1 MPLAEDKERTKALD
15 NALTQIEKDFGK
27 GSIMRLG
34 ERGSSTIDA
43 IPTGAISLDAA
54 LGVGGMPRGRVVEI
68 FGPESSGK
76 TTLALEVIAQAQK
89 SGGMAAFVD
98 AEHALDAQYATK
110 LGVDIDN
117 LLVSQPDYGE
127 QALEIVER
135 LTRSNSLDVIVDDS
149 VAALVPRSEIEGEMG
164 WGIANDTFSVSEE
177 YKKFIPQNFSIGD
190 KDLALNLYRNQLLSE
205 GKSLTEITKLFA
217 EHLNLECNLIP
228 MTDDTVSTKL
238 KTDDGSLLDFQEYF
252 VEKKA
257 KPKLTEVVY
266 NGSEKAKVSDQLIK
280 KIEESEIVVIGP
292 SNPILSIG
300 PILSL
305 NKLKEKLSEHNNV
318 YVINP
323 FIENK
328 AIKGPSKNNF
338 EDLGYTSDIQGIKN
352 FYKDVGNKYIV
363 HPGDSDGAED
373 TVEHNILFNELE
385 NSIKLVEF
393 IVNHE

>member
-1 MPLAEDKERTKALD
+1 MKKIVYLSGGIGGAKLAKGFYHSKDVDLTIIINTGDDEVIHGVPLSPD
-15 NALTQIEKDFGK
+15 
-27 GSIMRLG
+27 
-34 ERGSSTIDA
+34 ID
-43 IPTGAISLDAA
+43 SVMYA
-54 LGVGGMPRGRVVEI
+54 LGG
-68 FGPESSGK
+68 
-76 TTLALEVIAQAQK
+76 
-89 SGGMAAFVD
+89 
-98 AEHALDAQYATK
+98 
-110 LGVDIDN
+110 
-117 LLVSQPDYGE
+117 
-127 QALEIVER
+127 
-135 LTRSNSLDVIVDDS
+135 
-149 VAALVPRSEIEGEMG
+149 IEGEMG

-205 GKSLTEITKLFA
+205 GKSLTEITKIFA
-217 EHLNLECNLIP
+217 EHLNLECILIP

-266 NGSEKAKVSDQLIK
+266 NGAEKAKVSDQLIK
-280 KIEESEIVVIGP
+280 NIEESEIVVIGP

-385 NSIKLVEF
+385 NSKKLVEF

>member
-1 MPLAEDKERTKALD
+1 MKKIVYLSGGIGGAKLAKGFYHSKDVD
-15 NALTQIEKDFGK
+15 LTI
-27 GSIMRLG
+27 I
-34 ERGSSTIDA
+34 IN
-43 IPTGAISLDAA
+43 TGDD
-54 LGVGGMPRGRVVEI
+54 
-68 FGPESSGK
+68 
-76 TTLALEVIAQAQK
+76 EVI
-89 SGGMAAFVD
+89 
-98 AEHALDAQYATK
+98 H
-110 LGVDIDN
+110 GVPLSPDIDS
-117 LLVSQPDYGE
+117 VMY
-127 QALEIVER
+127 AL
-135 LTRSNSLDVIVDDS
+135 
-149 VAALVPRSEIEGEMG
+149 AGIEGEMG

-266 NGSEKAKVSDQLIK
+266 NGAEKAKVSDQLIK
-280 KIEESEIVVIGP
+280 NIEESEIVVIGP

-305 NKLKEKLSEHNNV
+305 NKLRKKLSEHNNV

-363 HPGDSDGAED
+363 HPGDSDGAQD
-373 TVEHNILFNELE
+373 TIEHNILFNELE
-385 NSIKLVEF
+385 NSKKLVEF

>member
-1 MPLAEDKERTKALD
+1 MKKIVYLSGGIGGAKLAKGFYHSKDVD
-15 NALTQIEKDFGK
+15 LTI
-27 GSIMRLG
+27 I
-34 ERGSSTIDA
+34 IN
-43 IPTGAISLDAA
+43 TGDD
-54 LGVGGMPRGRVVEI
+54 
-68 FGPESSGK
+68 
-76 TTLALEVIAQAQK
+76 EVI
-89 SGGMAAFVD
+89 
-98 AEHALDAQYATK
+98 H
-110 LGVDIDN
+110 GVPLSPDIDS
-117 LLVSQPDYGE
+117 VMY
-127 QALEIVER
+127 AL
-135 LTRSNSLDVIVDDS
+135 
-149 VAALVPRSEIEGEMG
+149 AGIEGEMG
-164 WGIANDTFSVSEE
+164 WGIANDTFSVSDE

-238 KTDDGSLLDFQEYF
+238 KTDDGTLLDFQEYF

-266 NGSEKAKVSDQLIK
+266 SGAEKAKVSDQLIK

-305 NKLKEKLSEHNNV
+305 NKLRKKLSEHNNV

-363 HPGDSDGAED
+363 HPGDSDGAQD
-373 TVEHNILFNELE
+373 TIEHNILFNELE
-385 NSIKLVEF
+385 NSKKLVEF

>member
-1 MPLAEDKERTKALD
+1 MKKIVYLSGGIGGAKLAKGFYHSKDVD
-15 NALTQIEKDFGK
+15 LTI
-27 GSIMRLG
+27 I
-34 ERGSSTIDA
+34 IN
-43 IPTGAISLDAA
+43 TGDD
-54 LGVGGMPRGRVVEI
+54 
-68 FGPESSGK
+68 
-76 TTLALEVIAQAQK
+76 EVI
-89 SGGMAAFVD
+89 
-98 AEHALDAQYATK
+98 H
-110 LGVDIDN
+110 GVPLSPDIDS
-117 LLVSQPDYGE
+117 VMY
-127 QALEIVER
+127 AL
-135 LTRSNSLDVIVDDS
+135 
-149 VAALVPRSEIEGEMG
+149 AGIEGEMG

-252 VEKKA
+252 VEQQA

-266 NGSEKAKVSDQLIK
+266 NGAEKAKVSDQLIK
-280 KIEESEIVVIGP
+280 NIEESEIVVIGP

-363 HPGDSDGAED
+363 HPGDSDGAQD

-385 NSIKLVEF
+385 NSKKLVEF

>member
-1 MPLAEDKERTKALD
+1 MKKIVYLSGGIGGAKLAKGFYHSKDID
-15 NALTQIEKDFGK
+15 LTI
-27 GSIMRLG
+27 I
-34 ERGSSTIDA
+34 IN
-43 IPTGAISLDAA
+43 TGDD
-54 LGVGGMPRGRVVEI
+54 
-68 FGPESSGK
+68 
-76 TTLALEVIAQAQK
+76 EVI
-89 SGGMAAFVD
+89 
-98 AEHALDAQYATK
+98 H
-110 LGVDIDN
+110 GVPLSPDIDS
-117 LLVSQPDYGE
+117 VMY
-127 QALEIVER
+127 AL
-135 LTRSNSLDVIVDDS
+135 
-149 VAALVPRSEIEGEMG
+149 AGIEGEMG
-164 WGIANDTFSVSEE
+164 WGIANDTFSVSDE

-266 NGSEKAKVSDQLIK
+266 NGAEKAKVSDQLIK
-280 KIEESEIVVIGP
+280 NIEESEIVVIGP

-363 HPGDSDGAED
+363 HPGDSDGSQD

>member
-1 MPLAEDKERTKALD
+1 MKKIVYLSGGIGGAKLAKGFYHSKDVDLTIIINTGDDEVIHGVPLSPD
-15 NALTQIEKDFGK
+15 
-27 GSIMRLG
+27 
-34 ERGSSTIDA
+34 ID
-43 IPTGAISLDAA
+43 SVMYA
-54 LGVGGMPRGRVVEI
+54 LGG
-68 FGPESSGK
+68 
-76 TTLALEVIAQAQK
+76 
-89 SGGMAAFVD
+89 
-98 AEHALDAQYATK
+98 
-110 LGVDIDN
+110 
-117 LLVSQPDYGE
+117 
-127 QALEIVER
+127 
-135 LTRSNSLDVIVDDS
+135 
-149 VAALVPRSEIEGEMG
+149 IEGEMG
-164 WGIANDTFSVSEE
+164 WGIANDTFSVSDE

-266 NGSEKAKVSDQLIK
+266 NGAEKAKVSDQLIK
-280 KIEESEIVVIGP
+280 NIEESEIVVIGP

-305 NKLKEKLSEHNNV
+305 NKLRKKLSEHNNV

-363 HPGDSDGAED
+363 HPGDSDGAQD

-393 IVNHE
+393 IVSHE

>member
-1 MPLAEDKERTKALD
+1 MKKIVYLSGGIGGAKLAKGFYHSKDID
-15 NALTQIEKDFGK
+15 LTI
-27 GSIMRLG
+27 I
-34 ERGSSTIDA
+34 IN
-43 IPTGAISLDAA
+43 TGDD
-54 LGVGGMPRGRVVEI
+54 
-68 FGPESSGK
+68 
-76 TTLALEVIAQAQK
+76 EVI
-89 SGGMAAFVD
+89 
-98 AEHALDAQYATK
+98 H
-110 LGVDIDN
+110 GVPLSPDIDS
-117 LLVSQPDYGE
+117 VMY
-127 QALEIVER
+127 AL
-135 LTRSNSLDVIVDDS
+135 
-149 VAALVPRSEIEGEMG
+149 AGIEGEMG

-238 KTDDGSLLDFQEYF
+238 KTDDGTLLDFQEYF
-252 VEKKA
+252 VEQQA

-266 NGSEKAKVSDQLIK
+266 NGAEKAKVSDQLIK

-363 HPGDSDGAED
+363 HPGDSDGAQD

-385 NSIKLVEF
+385 NSKKLVEF

>member
-1 MPLAEDKERTKALD
+1 MKKIVYLSGGIGGAKLAKGFYHSKDVDLTIIINTGDDEVIHGVPLSPD
-15 NALTQIEKDFGK
+15 
-27 GSIMRLG
+27 
-34 ERGSSTIDA
+34 ID
-43 IPTGAISLDAA
+43 SVMYA
-54 LGVGGMPRGRVVEI
+54 LGG
-68 FGPESSGK
+68 
-76 TTLALEVIAQAQK
+76 
-89 SGGMAAFVD
+89 
-98 AEHALDAQYATK
+98 
-110 LGVDIDN
+110 
-117 LLVSQPDYGE
+117 
-127 QALEIVER
+127 
-135 LTRSNSLDVIVDDS
+135 
-149 VAALVPRSEIEGEMG
+149 IEGKMG
-164 WGIANDTFSVSEE
+164 WGIANDTFSVSDE

-266 NGSEKAKVSDQLIK
+266 NGAEKAKVSDQLIK
-280 KIEESEIVVIGP
+280 NIEESEIVVIGP

-385 NSIKLVEF
+385 NSKKLVEF

>member
-1 MPLAEDKERTKALD
+1 MKKIVYLSGGIGGAKLAKGFYHSKDID
-15 NALTQIEKDFGK
+15 LTI
-27 GSIMRLG
+27 I
-34 ERGSSTIDA
+34 IN
-43 IPTGAISLDAA
+43 TGDD
-54 LGVGGMPRGRVVEI
+54 
-68 FGPESSGK
+68 
-76 TTLALEVIAQAQK
+76 EVI
-89 SGGMAAFVD
+89 
-98 AEHALDAQYATK
+98 H
-110 LGVDIDN
+110 GVPLSPDIDS
-117 LLVSQPDYGE
+117 VMY
-127 QALEIVER
+127 AL
-135 LTRSNSLDVIVDDS
+135 
-149 VAALVPRSEIEGEMG
+149 AGIEGEMG

-238 KTDDGSLLDFQEYF
+238 KTDDGTLLDFQEYF
-252 VEKKA
+252 VEKQA

-266 NGSEKAKVSDQLIK
+266 SGAKNAKVSDQLIK
-280 KIEESEIVVIGP
+280 NIEESEIVVIGP

-338 EDLGYTSDIQGIKN
+338 EDLGYTSDIQGIKT

-363 HPGDSDGAED
+363 HPGDSDGAQD

>member
-1 MPLAEDKERTKALD
+1 MKKIVYLSGGIGGAKLAKGFYHSKDVD
-15 NALTQIEKDFGK
+15 LTI
-27 GSIMRLG
+27 I
-34 ERGSSTIDA
+34 IN
-43 IPTGAISLDAA
+43 TGDD
-54 LGVGGMPRGRVVEI
+54 
-68 FGPESSGK
+68 
-76 TTLALEVIAQAQK
+76 EVI
-89 SGGMAAFVD
+89 
-98 AEHALDAQYATK
+98 H
-110 LGVDIDN
+110 GVPLSPDIDS
-117 LLVSQPDYGE
+117 VMY
-127 QALEIVER
+127 AL
-135 LTRSNSLDVIVDDS
+135 
-149 VAALVPRSEIEGEMG
+149 AGIEGEMG

-266 NGSEKAKVSDQLIK
+266 NGAEKAKVSDQLIK
-280 KIEESEIVVIGP
+280 NIEESEIVVIGP

-352 FYKDVGNKYIV
+352 FYKDIGNKYIV

-385 NSIKLVEF
+385 NSKKLVEF

>member
-1 MPLAEDKERTKALD
+1 MKKIVYLSGGIGGAKLAKGFYHSKDID
-15 NALTQIEKDFGK
+15 LTI
-27 GSIMRLG
+27 I
-34 ERGSSTIDA
+34 IN
-43 IPTGAISLDAA
+43 TGDD
-54 LGVGGMPRGRVVEI
+54 
-68 FGPESSGK
+68 
-76 TTLALEVIAQAQK
+76 EVI
-89 SGGMAAFVD
+89 
-98 AEHALDAQYATK
+98 H
-110 LGVDIDN
+110 GVPLSPDIDS
-117 LLVSQPDYGE
+117 VMY
-127 QALEIVER
+127 AL
-135 LTRSNSLDVIVDDS
+135 
-149 VAALVPRSEIEGEMG
+149 AGIEGEMG

-238 KTDDGSLLDFQEYF
+238 KTDAGTLLDFQEYF
-252 VEKKA
+252 VEKQA

-266 NGSEKAKVSDQLIK
+266 NGSEKAKVSDLLIK
-280 KIEESEIVVIGP
+280 NIEESEIVVIGP

-305 NKLKEKLSEHNNV
+305 NKIRKIMSEHNNV

-338 EDLGYTSDIQGIKN
+338 EDLGYTSDIQGIKT

-363 HPGDSDGAED
+363 HPGDSDGAQD

>member
-1 MPLAEDKERTKALD
+1 MKKIVYLSGGIGGAKLAKGFYHSNDID
-15 NALTQIEKDFGK
+15 LTI
-27 GSIMRLG
+27 I
-34 ERGSSTIDA
+34 IN
-43 IPTGAISLDAA
+43 TGDD
-54 LGVGGMPRGRVVEI
+54 
-68 FGPESSGK
+68 
-76 TTLALEVIAQAQK
+76 EVI
-89 SGGMAAFVD
+89 
-98 AEHALDAQYATK
+98 H
-110 LGVDIDN
+110 GVPLSPDIDS
-117 LLVSQPDYGE
+117 VMY
-127 QALEIVER
+127 AL
-135 LTRSNSLDVIVDDS
+135 
-149 VAALVPRSEIEGEMG
+149 AGIEGEMG

-266 NGSEKAKVSDQLIK
+266 NGAEKAKVSDQLIK
-280 KIEESEIVVIGP
+280 NIEESEIVVIGP

-373 TVEHNILFNELE
+373 TAEHNILFNELE
-385 NSIKLVEF
+385 NSKKLVEF

>member
-1 MPLAEDKERTKALD
+1 MKKIVYLSGGIGGAKLAKGFYHSKDVDLTIIINTGDDEVIHGVPLSPD
-15 NALTQIEKDFGK
+15 
-27 GSIMRLG
+27 
-34 ERGSSTIDA
+34 ID
-43 IPTGAISLDAA
+43 SVMYA
-54 LGVGGMPRGRVVEI
+54 LGG
-68 FGPESSGK
+68 
-76 TTLALEVIAQAQK
+76 
-89 SGGMAAFVD
+89 
-98 AEHALDAQYATK
+98 
-110 LGVDIDN
+110 
-117 LLVSQPDYGE
+117 
-127 QALEIVER
+127 
-135 LTRSNSLDVIVDDS
+135 
-149 VAALVPRSEIEGEMG
+149 IEGEMG
-164 WGIANDTFSVSEE
+164 WGIANDTFSVSDE

-266 NGSEKAKVSDQLIK
+266 NGAEKAKVSDQLIK
-280 KIEESEIVVIGP
+280 NIEESEIVVIGP

>member
-1 MPLAEDKERTKALD
+1 MKKIVYLSGGIGGAKLAKGFYHSKDID
-15 NALTQIEKDFGK
+15 LTI
-27 GSIMRLG
+27 I
-34 ERGSSTIDA
+34 IN
-43 IPTGAISLDAA
+43 TGDD
-54 LGVGGMPRGRVVEI
+54 
-68 FGPESSGK
+68 
-76 TTLALEVIAQAQK
+76 EVI
-89 SGGMAAFVD
+89 
-98 AEHALDAQYATK
+98 H
-110 LGVDIDN
+110 GVPLSPDIDS
-117 LLVSQPDYGE
+117 VMY
-127 QALEIVER
+127 AL
-135 LTRSNSLDVIVDDS
+135 
-149 VAALVPRSEIEGEMG
+149 AGIEGEMG

-266 NGSEKAKVSDQLIK
+266 SGAEKAKVSDQLIK

-385 NSIKLVEF
+385 NSKKLVEF

>member
-1 MPLAEDKERTKALD
+1 MKKIVYLSGGIGGAKLAKGFYHSKDVDLTIIINTGDDEVIHGVPLSPD
-15 NALTQIEKDFGK
+15 
-27 GSIMRLG
+27 
-34 ERGSSTIDA
+34 ID
-43 IPTGAISLDAA
+43 SVMYA
-54 LGVGGMPRGRVVEI
+54 LGG
-68 FGPESSGK
+68 
-76 TTLALEVIAQAQK
+76 
-89 SGGMAAFVD
+89 
-98 AEHALDAQYATK
+98 
-110 LGVDIDN
+110 
-117 LLVSQPDYGE
+117 
-127 QALEIVER
+127 
-135 LTRSNSLDVIVDDS
+135 
-149 VAALVPRSEIEGEMG
+149 IEGEMG
-164 WGIANDTFSVSEE
+164 WGIANDTFSVSDE

-252 VEKKA
+252 VEKQA

-266 NGSEKAKVSDQLIK
+266 SGAENAKVSDQLIK

-305 NKLKEKLSEHNNV
+305 NKLREKLSEHNNV

-363 HPGDSDGAED
+363 HPGDSDGAQD

-385 NSIKLVEF
+385 NSKKLVEF

>member
-1 MPLAEDKERTKALD
+1 MKKIVYLSGGIGGAKLAKGFYHSKDVDLTIIINTGDDEVIHGVPLSPD
-15 NALTQIEKDFGK
+15 
-27 GSIMRLG
+27 
-34 ERGSSTIDA
+34 ID
-43 IPTGAISLDAA
+43 SVMYA
-54 LGVGGMPRGRVVEI
+54 LGG
-68 FGPESSGK
+68 
-76 TTLALEVIAQAQK
+76 
-89 SGGMAAFVD
+89 
-98 AEHALDAQYATK
+98 
-110 LGVDIDN
+110 
-117 LLVSQPDYGE
+117 
-127 QALEIVER
+127 
-135 LTRSNSLDVIVDDS
+135 
-149 VAALVPRSEIEGEMG
+149 IEGEMG
-164 WGIANDTFSVSEE
+164 WGIANDTFSVSDE

-266 NGSEKAKVSDQLIK
+266 NGAEKAKVSDQLIK
-280 KIEESEIVVIGP
+280 NIEESEIVVIGP

-352 FYKDVGNKYIV
+352 FYKDIGNKYIV

-385 NSIKLVEF
+385 NSKKLVEF

>member
-1 MPLAEDKERTKALD
+1 MKKIVYLSGGIGGAKLAKGFYHSKDID
-15 NALTQIEKDFGK
+15 LTI
-27 GSIMRLG
+27 I
-34 ERGSSTIDA
+34 IN
-43 IPTGAISLDAA
+43 TGDD
-54 LGVGGMPRGRVVEI
+54 
-68 FGPESSGK
+68 
-76 TTLALEVIAQAQK
+76 EVI
-89 SGGMAAFVD
+89 
-98 AEHALDAQYATK
+98 H
-110 LGVDIDN
+110 GVPLSPDIDS
-117 LLVSQPDYGE
+117 VMY
-127 QALEIVER
+127 AL
-135 LTRSNSLDVIVDDS
+135 
-149 VAALVPRSEIEGEMG
+149 AGIEGEMG
-164 WGIANDTFSVSEE
+164 WGIANDTFSVSDE

-252 VEKKA
+252 VEQQA

-266 NGSEKAKVSDQLIK
+266 NGAEKAKVSDQLIK
-280 KIEESEIVVIGP
+280 NIEESEIVVIGP

-305 NKLKEKLSEHNNV
+305 NKLRKKLSEHNNV

-363 HPGDSDGAED
+363 HPGDSDGAQD
-373 TVEHNILFNELE
+373 TIEHNILFNELE
-385 NSIKLVEF
+385 NSKKLVEF

>member
-1 MPLAEDKERTKALD
+1 MKKIVYLSGGIGGAKLAKGFYHSKDVDLTIIINTGDDEVIHGVPLSPD
-15 NALTQIEKDFGK
+15 
-27 GSIMRLG
+27 
-34 ERGSSTIDA
+34 ID
-43 IPTGAISLDAA
+43 SVMYA
-54 LGVGGMPRGRVVEI
+54 LGG
-68 FGPESSGK
+68 
-76 TTLALEVIAQAQK
+76 
-89 SGGMAAFVD
+89 
-98 AEHALDAQYATK
+98 
-110 LGVDIDN
+110 
-117 LLVSQPDYGE
+117 
-127 QALEIVER
+127 
-135 LTRSNSLDVIVDDS
+135 
-149 VAALVPRSEIEGEMG
+149 IEGEMG

-217 EHLNLECNLIP
+217 EHRNLECNLIP

-266 NGSEKAKVSDQLIK
+266 NGAEKAKVSDQLIK
-280 KIEESEIVVIGP
+280 NIEESEIVVIGP

-385 NSIKLVEF
+385 NSKKLVEF

>member
-1 MPLAEDKERTKALD
+1 MKKIVYLSGGIGGAKLAKGFYHSKDVD
-15 NALTQIEKDFGK
+15 LTI
-27 GSIMRLG
+27 I
-34 ERGSSTIDA
+34 IN
-43 IPTGAISLDAA
+43 TGDD
-54 LGVGGMPRGRVVEI
+54 
-68 FGPESSGK
+68 
-76 TTLALEVIAQAQK
+76 EVI
-89 SGGMAAFVD
+89 
-98 AEHALDAQYATK
+98 H
-110 LGVDIDN
+110 GVPLSPDIDS
-117 LLVSQPDYGE
+117 VMY
-127 QALEIVER
+127 AL
-135 LTRSNSLDVIVDDS
+135 
-149 VAALVPRSEIEGEMG
+149 AGIEGEMG

-228 MTDDTVSTKL
+228 MTDDTVSTKF
-238 KTDDGSLLDFQEYF
+238 KTDDGTLLDFQEYF
-252 VEKKA
+252 VEKQA

-266 NGSEKAKVSDQLIK
+266 NGAEKAKVSDQLIK
-280 KIEESEIVVIGP
+280 IIEESEIVVIGP

-305 NKLKEKLSEHNNV
+305 NKLKEKLSDHNNV

-385 NSIKLVEF
+385 NSKKLVEF

>member
-1 MPLAEDKERTKALD
+1 MKKIVYLSGGIGGAKLAKGFYHSKDVDLTIIINTGDDEVIHGVPLSPD
-15 NALTQIEKDFGK
+15 
-27 GSIMRLG
+27 
-34 ERGSSTIDA
+34 ID
-43 IPTGAISLDAA
+43 SVMYA
-54 LGVGGMPRGRVVEI
+54 LGG
-68 FGPESSGK
+68 
-76 TTLALEVIAQAQK
+76 
-89 SGGMAAFVD
+89 
-98 AEHALDAQYATK
+98 
-110 LGVDIDN
+110 
-117 LLVSQPDYGE
+117 
-127 QALEIVER
+127 
-135 LTRSNSLDVIVDDS
+135 
-149 VAALVPRSEIEGEMG
+149 IEGEMG

-266 NGSEKAKVSDQLIK
+266 NGAEKAKVSDQLIK
-280 KIEESEIVVIGP
+280 NIEESEIVVIGP

-363 HPGDSDGAED
+363 HPGDSDGAQD

-385 NSIKLVEF
+385 NSKKLVKF
-393 IVNHE
+393 IINHE

>member
-1 MPLAEDKERTKALD
+1 MKKIVYLSGGIGGAKLAKGFYHSNDIDLTIIINTGDDEVIHGVPLSPD
-15 NALTQIEKDFGK
+15 
-27 GSIMRLG
+27 
-34 ERGSSTIDA
+34 ID
-43 IPTGAISLDAA
+43 SVMYA
-54 LGVGGMPRGRVVEI
+54 LGG
-68 FGPESSGK
+68 
-76 TTLALEVIAQAQK
+76 
-89 SGGMAAFVD
+89 
-98 AEHALDAQYATK
+98 
-110 LGVDIDN
+110 
-117 LLVSQPDYGE
+117 
-127 QALEIVER
+127 
-135 LTRSNSLDVIVDDS
+135 
-149 VAALVPRSEIEGEMG
+149 IEGEMG
-164 WGIANDTFSVSEE
+164 WGIANDTFSVSDE

-266 NGSEKAKVSDQLIK
+266 NGAEKAKVSDQLIK
-280 KIEESEIVVIGP
+280 NIEESEIVVIGP

-363 HPGDSDGAED
+363 HPGDSDGAQD

-385 NSIKLVEF
+385 NSKKLVEF

>member
-1 MPLAEDKERTKALD
+1 MKKIVYLSGGIGGAKLAKGFYHSKDVDLTIIINTGDDEVIHGVPLSPD
-15 NALTQIEKDFGK
+15 
-27 GSIMRLG
+27 
-34 ERGSSTIDA
+34 ID
-43 IPTGAISLDAA
+43 SVMYA
-54 LGVGGMPRGRVVEI
+54 LGG
-68 FGPESSGK
+68 
-76 TTLALEVIAQAQK
+76 
-89 SGGMAAFVD
+89 
-98 AEHALDAQYATK
+98 
-110 LGVDIDN
+110 
-117 LLVSQPDYGE
+117 
-127 QALEIVER
+127 
-135 LTRSNSLDVIVDDS
+135 
-149 VAALVPRSEIEGEMG
+149 IEGEMG

-266 NGSEKAKVSDQLIK
+266 NGAEKAKVSDQLIK
-280 KIEESEIVVIGP
+280 NIEESEIVVIGP

-373 TVEHNILFNELE
+373 TIEHNILFNELE
-385 NSIKLVEF
+385 NSKKLVEF

>member
-1 MPLAEDKERTKALD
+1 MKKIVYLSGGIGGAKLAKGFYHSKDID
-15 NALTQIEKDFGK
+15 LTI
-27 GSIMRLG
+27 I
-34 ERGSSTIDA
+34 IN
-43 IPTGAISLDAA
+43 TGDD
-54 LGVGGMPRGRVVEI
+54 
-68 FGPESSGK
+68 
-76 TTLALEVIAQAQK
+76 EVI
-89 SGGMAAFVD
+89 
-98 AEHALDAQYATK
+98 H
-110 LGVDIDN
+110 GVPLSPDIDS
-117 LLVSQPDYGE
+117 VMY
-127 QALEIVER
+127 AL
-135 LTRSNSLDVIVDDS
+135 
-149 VAALVPRSEIEGEMG
+149 AGIEGEMG
-164 WGIANDTFSVSEE
+164 WGIANDTFSVSDE

-266 NGSEKAKVSDQLIK
+266 NGAEKAKVSDQLIK
-280 KIEESEIVVIGP
+280 NIEESEIVVIGP

-363 HPGDSDGAED
+363 HPGDSDGAQD
-373 TVEHNILFNELE
+373 TIEHNILFNELE
-385 NSIKLVEF
+385 NSKKLVEF

>member
-1 MPLAEDKERTKALD
+1 MKKIVYLSGGIGGAKLAKGFYHSKDVDLTIIINTGDDEVIHGVPLSPD
-15 NALTQIEKDFGK
+15 
-27 GSIMRLG
+27 
-34 ERGSSTIDA
+34 ID
-43 IPTGAISLDAA
+43 SVMYA
-54 LGVGGMPRGRVVEI
+54 LGG
-68 FGPESSGK
+68 
-76 TTLALEVIAQAQK
+76 
-89 SGGMAAFVD
+89 
-98 AEHALDAQYATK
+98 
-110 LGVDIDN
+110 
-117 LLVSQPDYGE
+117 
-127 QALEIVER
+127 
-135 LTRSNSLDVIVDDS
+135 
-149 VAALVPRSEIEGEMG
+149 IEGEMG
-164 WGIANDTFSVSEE
+164 WGIANDTFSVSDE

-266 NGSEKAKVSDQLIK
+266 NGAEKAKVSDQLIK
-280 KIEESEIVVIGP
+280 IIEESEIVVIGP

-338 EDLGYTSDIQGIKN
+338 EDLGYTSDIQGIKT

-363 HPGDSDGAED
+363 HPGDSDGAQD

>member
-1 MPLAEDKERTKALD
+1 MKKIVYLSGGIGGAKLAKGFYHS
-15 NALTQIEKDFGK
+15 KD
-27 GSIMRLG
+27 
-34 ERGSSTIDA
+34 
-43 IPTGAISLDAA
+43 ISLTIIINTGDD
-54 LGVGGMPRGRVVEI
+54 
-68 FGPESSGK
+68 
-76 TTLALEVIAQAQK
+76 EVI
-89 SGGMAAFVD
+89 
-98 AEHALDAQYATK
+98 H
-110 LGVDIDN
+110 GVPLSPDIDS
-117 LLVSQPDYGE
+117 VMY
-127 QALEIVER
+127 AL
-135 LTRSNSLDVIVDDS
+135 
-149 VAALVPRSEIEGEMG
+149 AEIEGEMG

-266 NGSEKAKVSDQLIK
+266 NGAEKAKVSDQLIK
-280 KIEESEIVVIGP
+280 NIEESEIVVIGP

-385 NSIKLVEF
+385 NSKKLVEF

>member
-1 MPLAEDKERTKALD
+1 MKKIVYLSGGIGGAKLAKGFYHSKDID
-15 NALTQIEKDFGK
+15 LTI
-27 GSIMRLG
+27 I
-34 ERGSSTIDA
+34 IN
-43 IPTGAISLDAA
+43 TGDD
-54 LGVGGMPRGRVVEI
+54 
-68 FGPESSGK
+68 
-76 TTLALEVIAQAQK
+76 EVI
-89 SGGMAAFVD
+89 
-98 AEHALDAQYATK
+98 H
-110 LGVDIDN
+110 GVPLSPDIDS
-117 LLVSQPDYGE
+117 VMY
-127 QALEIVER
+127 AL
-135 LTRSNSLDVIVDDS
+135 
-149 VAALVPRSEIEGEMG
+149 AGIEGEMG

-238 KTDDGSLLDFQEYF
+238 KTDDGTLLDFQEYF
-252 VEKKA
+252 VEQQA

-266 NGSEKAKVSDQLIK
+266 SGAKNAKVSDQLIK
-280 KIEESEIVVIGP
+280 NIEESEIVVIGP

-363 HPGDSDGAED
+363 HPGDSDGAQD

>member
-1 MPLAEDKERTKALD
+1 MKKIVYLSGGIGGAKLAKGFYHSKDID
-15 NALTQIEKDFGK
+15 LTI
-27 GSIMRLG
+27 I
-34 ERGSSTIDA
+34 IN
-43 IPTGAISLDAA
+43 TGDD
-54 LGVGGMPRGRVVEI
+54 
-68 FGPESSGK
+68 
-76 TTLALEVIAQAQK
+76 EVI
-89 SGGMAAFVD
+89 
-98 AEHALDAQYATK
+98 H
-110 LGVDIDN
+110 GVPLSPDIDS
-117 LLVSQPDYGE
+117 VMY
-127 QALEIVER
+127 AL
-135 LTRSNSLDVIVDDS
+135 
-149 VAALVPRSEIEGEMG
+149 AGIEGEMG

-266 NGSEKAKVSDQLIK
+266 NGAEKAKVSDQLIK
-280 KIEESEIVVIGP
+280 NIEESEIVVIGP

-363 HPGDSDGAED
+363 HPGDSDGAQD

-385 NSIKLVEF
+385 NSKKLVEF

>member
-1 MPLAEDKERTKALD
+1 MKKIVYLSGGIGGAKLAKGFYHSNDID
-15 NALTQIEKDFGK
+15 LTI
-27 GSIMRLG
+27 I
-34 ERGSSTIDA
+34 IN
-43 IPTGAISLDAA
+43 TGDD
-54 LGVGGMPRGRVVEI
+54 
-68 FGPESSGK
+68 
-76 TTLALEVIAQAQK
+76 EVI
-89 SGGMAAFVD
+89 
-98 AEHALDAQYATK
+98 H
-110 LGVDIDN
+110 GVPLSPDIDS
-117 LLVSQPDYGE
+117 VMY
-127 QALEIVER
+127 AL
-135 LTRSNSLDVIVDDS
+135 
-149 VAALVPRSEIEGEMG
+149 AGIEGEMG

-266 NGSEKAKVSDQLIK
+266 SGAEKAKVSDQLIK

-305 NKLKEKLSEHNNV
+305 NKLRKKLSEHNNV

-385 NSIKLVEF
+385 NSKKLVEF

>member
-1 MPLAEDKERTKALD
+1 MKKIVYLSGGIGGAKLAKGFYHSKDVDLTIIINTGDDEVIHGVPLSPD
-15 NALTQIEKDFGK
+15 
-27 GSIMRLG
+27 
-34 ERGSSTIDA
+34 ID
-43 IPTGAISLDAA
+43 SVMYA
-54 LGVGGMPRGRVVEI
+54 LGG
-68 FGPESSGK
+68 
-76 TTLALEVIAQAQK
+76 
-89 SGGMAAFVD
+89 
-98 AEHALDAQYATK
+98 
-110 LGVDIDN
+110 
-117 LLVSQPDYGE
+117 
-127 QALEIVER
+127 
-135 LTRSNSLDVIVDDS
+135 
-149 VAALVPRSEIEGEMG
+149 IEGEMG
-164 WGIANDTFSVSEE
+164 WGIANDTFSVSDE

-238 KTDDGSLLDFQEYF
+238 KTNDGTLLDFQEYF

-266 NGSEKAKVSDQLIK
+266 NGAEKAKVSDQLIK
-280 KIEESEIVVIGP
+280 NIEESEIVVIGP

-363 HPGDSDGAED
+363 HPGDSDGAQD
-373 TVEHNILFNELE
+373 TIEHNILFNELE
-385 NSIKLVEF
+385 NSKKLVEF